1 MELIDY
7 TNKWVTGEILEDLA
21 MIAGGVICLLLA
33 LVAWRWGTSE
43 SARAIILPLTVVAV
57 ILVALGG
64 SLAYSNHTRQ
74 KQFVEQ
80 YQKSPE
86 KFLES
91 EKARVADFMKIYP
104 QTIIASTVNKQVMQ
118 QTPLAMQKYLTE
130 YLTAATEIQQKSIA
144 EEPGVLCLFPNQMKE
159 NNNSFRILEIYAS
172 QEAYQHHIQTAHFQK
187 YKHGTLHMVKSLKL
201 QDLTPLDRET
211 MSKIF
216 KKLSFSMRQK

>member
-7 TNKWVTGEILEDLA
+7 TNKWVSGEIMEDFA
-21 MIAGGVICLLLA
+21 MIVGGVFCLVLA

-80 YQKSPE
+80 YQESPE

-104 QTIIASTVNKQVMQ
+104 QTIIVSAVMMVIAICVFAFCEKPWLRASALALILIALAALAIDFFSKERGVIYQ
-118 QTPLAMQKYLTE
+118 QELNEQREQSQIGLISAESREK
-130 YLTAATEIQQKSIA
+130 KS
-144 EEPGVLCLFPNQMKE
+144 
-159 NNNSFRILEIYAS
+159 
-172 QEAYQHHIQTAHFQK
+172 EAQ
-187 YKHGTLHMVKSLKL
+187 LDCVKIEKV
-201 QDLTPLDRET
+201 E
-211 MSKIF
+211 
-216 KKLSFSMRQK
+216 

>member
-7 TNKWVTGEILEDLA
+7 TNKWVTGEIMEDLA
-21 MIAGGVICLLLA
+21 MVVGGVVCLVLA

-57 ILVALGG
+57 ILIALGG

-80 YQKSPE
+80 YQKSPQ

-104 QTIIASTVNKQVMQ
+104 QTIIVSAVMMVIAFCVFAFCDKPWLRASALALILIALAALTIDFFSKERGVIYQ
-118 QTPLAMQKYLTE
+118 QEL
-130 YLTAATEIQQKSIA
+130 
-144 EEPGVLCLFPNQMKE
+144 
-159 NNNSFRILEIYAS
+159 NSF
-172 QEAYQHHIQTAHFQK
+172 
-187 YKHGTLHMVKSLKL
+187 
-201 QDLTPLDRET
+201 
-211 MSKIF
+211 KIE
-216 KKLSFSMRQK
+216 KVG